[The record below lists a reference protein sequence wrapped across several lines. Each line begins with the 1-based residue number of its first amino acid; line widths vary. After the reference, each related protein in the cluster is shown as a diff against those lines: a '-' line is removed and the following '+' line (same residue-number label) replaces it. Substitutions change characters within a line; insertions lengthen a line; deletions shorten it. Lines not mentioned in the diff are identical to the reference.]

1 MLKTTL
7 SVLAR
12 TKTRSCFTKNTRI
25 LSHRHC
31 NNHSITKPSTTSS
44 QFFRNTFWRTYS
56 VLLLSSTTADS
67 FRSYSKDSCNLNFLN
82 NRYRNHSKHFAT
94 MTSEALEKECVNTIR
109 AVSADMVQS
118 ANSGHPGAPM
128 GCAPMAHIL
137 WSEVMNYSP
146 SNPDWINRDRF
157 VLSNGHACAL
167 QYTMLHLTGYE
178 TSKLEDLKNFR
189 QLGST
194 TPGHPENFVT
204 KGTLIMPKFDDWR
217 ISASSFVVWT
227 LGFLFCLV
235 AFQSNHHISSRLI

>member
-1 MLKTTL
+1 
-7 SVLAR
+7 
-12 TKTRSCFTKNTRI
+12 
-25 LSHRHC
+25 
-31 NNHSITKPSTTSS
+31 
-44 QFFRNTFWRTYS
+44 
-56 VLLLSSTTADS
+56 
-67 FRSYSKDSCNLNFLN
+67 
-82 NRYRNHSKHFAT
+82 

-146 SNPDWINRDRF
+146 TNPDWINRDRF

-204 KGTLIMPKFDDWR
+204 QGT
-217 ISASSFVVWT
+217 FV
-227 LGFLFCLV
+227 CEALV
-235 AFQSNHHISSRLI
+235 GCSCTQIQFGGMCNL